1 MGNFVHIDTA
11 VVRLLLVIT
20 IPALQNEMRF
30 TLDSFKYFI
39 GTSTVVLVC
48 IRENWTNI
56 LALVGEK
63 SAQNDGLVT
72 FFF

>member
-39 GTSTVVLVC
+39 GTSTVVL
-48 IRENWTNI
+48 
-56 LALVGEK
+56 EK
-63 SAQNDGLVT
+63 CYA
-72 FFF
+72 